1 MEILPE
7 KVSVHR
13 HMLLSASEL
22 PRLRHADD
30 TTPCYRDTMSILDDG
45 QYAYVIRGGR
55 PVHGTLVPGGNKNAA
70 LPMLAATLLS
80 EGTVELANVPQIRD
94 AAVMLELLAE
104 LGAGVE
110 QVGSSEWRID
120 GSMVETRPVPERL
133 AGEIR
138 ASFLLAGPLLTRFGK
153 AELPRPGGDRIGRRP
168 LDAHIH
174 AFQALGA
181 EVEAGPDRYR
191 LSAARGLTGSD
202 IFLPETSVMA
212 TENAVMAAAL
222 ADGITTIRNAASE
235 PHVQELCHL
244 INAMEGSVA
253 GIGTNTLEV
262 TGSAKLQGASARIGP
277 DPLEVGSFIG
287 LAAVT
292 GGELRIVGAEPE
304 KHHRMTAL
312 CFGRLGIRWRV
323 ENNDI
328 VVPADQELV
337 IHEDIHGAI
346 PKIDDGPWPAFPA
359 DLTSISVVL
368 ATQARGT
375 ILIHEKMFESRLFW
389 VDRLIA
395 MGARIVLCDPHRAVV
410 VGPSRL
416 HGQNLVSPD
425 IRAGMALVIA
435 ALAAEGES
443 VIHNIRQVERG
454 YQSLHTRLREL
465 GADVERIEE

>member
-1 MEILPE
+1 
-7 KVSVHR
+7 
-13 HMLLSASEL
+13 
-22 PRLRHADD
+22 
-30 TTPCYRDTMSILDDG
+30 MSILDDG
-45 QYAYVIRGGR
+45 HFTYVIRGGR
-55 PVHGTLVPGGNKNAA
+55 PIHGTLVPGGNKNAA
-70 LPMLAATLLS
+70 LPMLAATLLA
-80 EGTVELANVPQIRD
+80 EGCVELSNVPQIRD
-94 AAVMLELLAE
+94 AAVMLELLSE

-110 QVGSSEWRID
+110 ETARSEWRID
-120 GSMVETRPVPERL
+120 GSTVVSRPVPGRL
-133 AGEIR
+133 ACEIR
-138 ASFLLAGPLLTRFGK
+138 ASFLLAGPLLARFGS

-168 LDAHIH
+168 LDAHLH

-181 EVEAGPDRYR
+181 EVEVGLEFYR
-191 LSAARGLTGSD
+191 LSAPNGLTGAD
-202 IFLPETSVMA
+202 VFLHEMSVMA

-222 ADGITTIRNAASE
+222 AEGVTTIRNAASE
-235 PHVQELCHL
+235 PHVQELCLL
-244 INAMEGSVA
+244 INAMGGSVT

-262 TGSAKLQGASARIGP
+262 EGVPNLGGATARIGP

-304 KHHRMTAL
+304 KHHRMTEL
-312 CFGRLGIRWRV
+312 CFGRLGITWQV
-323 ENNDI
+323 EGNDI
-328 VVPADQELV
+328 IVPADQELV
-337 IHEDIHGAI
+337 IQEDIHGAI

-368 ATQARGT
+368 ATQAHGT

-410 VGPSRL
+410 VGPSQLR
-416 HGQNLVSPD
+416 GQNLASPD

-435 ALAAEGES
+435 ALVAEGES

-454 YQSLHTRLREL
+454 YQNLHTRLRDL
-465 GADVERIEE
+465 GADVERIKE